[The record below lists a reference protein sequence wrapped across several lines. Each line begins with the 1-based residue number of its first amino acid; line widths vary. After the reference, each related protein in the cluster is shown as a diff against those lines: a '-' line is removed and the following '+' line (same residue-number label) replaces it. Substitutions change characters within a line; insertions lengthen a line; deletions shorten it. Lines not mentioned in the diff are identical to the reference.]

1 MGFGT
6 LGSGLGFPL
15 HHYRRVGGTFFGC
28 HAALG
33 TALCHLSLCDSW
45 LIPQESAEPRR
56 PASKQS
62 LVDRPRRK
70 AGPPA
75 YAKPSA
81 RMCPIE
87 ESRLSTPFQP
97 ACGRACREVG
107 WSGRWETK
115 TQAGPQRTGQAKMH
129 QATVYPPSR
138 VKKTGSLFGPRTFFT
153 LGPSARYLFA
163 IPGSSATPNSSN
175 SACPSSGRPPP
186 WRYVTSHVSFI
197 LSHNK

>member
-1 MGFGT
+1 M
-6 LGSGLGFPL
+6 GSGLGFPL

-115 TQAGPQRTGQAKMH
+115 TQAGPQRTGQVRPNA
-129 QATVYPPSR
+129 PSNG
-138 VKKTGSLFGPRTFFT
+138 VSPKPGEKKGGVCLAEDLFT

-163 IPGSSATPNSSN
+163 IPGSCETCHAVNVV
-175 SACPSSGRPPP
+175 PSGGS
-186 WRYVTSHVSFI
+186 
-197 LSHNK
+197 